1 MKTFKSWNE
10 LCDFLEG
17 KFGIDID
24 LNGVLFLIGIR
35 EKGLTFQKFTKEEKI
50 SLINLGS
57 CTLYQE
63 KGLVERYGEDKDGW
77 PLFRQ
82 KSLAALIPEELKL
95 KTLQDCAMLYF
106 SKVFE

>member
-1 MKTFKSWNE
+1 MKIFENWKE
-10 LCDFLEG
+10 LCDYLG
-17 KFGIDID
+17 HKFGIDVD

-57 CTLYQE
+57 CTLYLE
-63 KGLVERYGEDKDGW
+63 KGLVEKYGEDGDGW

-82 KSLAALIPEELKL
+82 KALAPVIPEELKL

>member
-1 MKTFKSWNE
+1 MKSFENWKD
-10 LCDFLEG
+10 LCDYLG
-17 KFGIDID
+17 DKFGIDVD

-63 KGLVERYGEDKDGW
+63 KGLVEKYGEDNDGW

-82 KSLAALIPEELKL
+82 KALAPTIPEELKL